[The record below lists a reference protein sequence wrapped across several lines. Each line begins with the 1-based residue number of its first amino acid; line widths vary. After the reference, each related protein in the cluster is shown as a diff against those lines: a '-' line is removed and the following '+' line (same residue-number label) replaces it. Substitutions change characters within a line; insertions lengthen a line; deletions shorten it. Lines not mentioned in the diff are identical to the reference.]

1 MTQQARF
8 AAFLALACC
17 ALVITAA
24 ALAGQSA
31 TTVTI
36 VGPDSVYGLVH
47 SANVKCLGG
56 RKVKI
61 YKQKGS
67 AQNPSID
74 KLMDST
80 TSERQGKNGRWD
92 IGNPGFPHGR
102 YYAAVSSTMRCKRA
116 FSKTVTFS

>member
-36 VGPDSVYGLVH
+36 VGPDSVYGYVH

-61 YKQKGS
+61 YEQKGS
-67 AQNPSID
+67 AQNPAAD

-80 TSERQGKNGRWD
+80 KSEREGKKGKWD

-102 YYAAVSSTMRCKRA
+102 YYAEVSSTKLCKRA
-116 FSKTVTFS
+116 FSKTVAFS

>member
-1 MTQQARF
+1 MTQQVRF
-8 AAFLALACC
+8 TAFLALACC

-36 VGPDSVYGLVH
+36 VGPDSVYGFIH

-67 AQNPSID
+67 AQYPATD
-74 KLMDST
+74 KLMAST
-80 TSERQGKNGRWD
+80 TSDREGKKGRWD
-92 IGNPGFPHGR
+92 LGNPGFPHGR
-102 YYAAVSSTMRCKRA
+102 YYAKVSSTTRCKSA
-116 FSKTVTFS
+116 FSKTVTF